1 MNYELII
8 VGGGPAGLTA
18 GIYATRDKIKTLLI
32 EKVAPGGQVILS
44 ENIENYPGFPE
55 GISGLELVRKMEE
68 QAKKFGLE
76 IISGEVKKLKI
87 NPVLN
92 TGEKFPPKAD
102 QPWAEKIVETENEKY
117 ESLAVIIATG
127 AEAKKLNVP
136 GEEKLIGKGV
146 SYCAICDGPFF
157 KNQEVAVIGGGD
169 AAVQEAIFLTRFAKK
184 VFLIHR
190 RTQLRATKIL
200 QERVKSNPK
209 IEFLWDTVVN
219 EIYGDKRVEALR
231 TKNVKSGEERKLPI
245 QGIFVLIG
253 IEPQTKFLQGVTA
266 LDKNGYVLTDENM
279 QTSVPGIYA
288 CGDCRKKL
296 LRQVVT
302 ACAEGAMATFAASRY
317 IEELGKK

>member
-32 EKVAPGGQVILS
+32 EKVAPGGQAILS

-55 GISGLELVRKMEE
+55 GISGPELIQRMET

-76 IISGEVKKLKI
+76 ITSEEVKKLKI
-87 NPVLN
+87 SAKGGFAS
-92 TGEKFPPKAD
+92 GEKNEKL
-102 QPWAEKIVETENEKY
+102 KIVETENEEY
-117 ESLAVIIATG
+117 ESLAIIIATG

-146 SYCAICDGPFF
+146 SYCATCDGPFF

-169 AAVQEAIFLTRFAKK
+169 AAVQEAMFLTRFAKK

-190 RTQLRATKIL
+190 RAQLRATKIL
-200 QERVKSNPK
+200 QERAKSNPK
-209 IEFLWDTVVN
+209 IKFLWDTVVS
-219 EIYGDKRVEALR
+219 EIYGDKRVDALK
-231 TKNVKSGEERKLPI
+231 TKNVKTGEEKKLPV
-245 QGIFVLIG
+245 QGIFVLVG
-253 IEPQTKFLQGVTA
+253 VEPQTKFLQGVAT
-266 LDKNGYVLTDENM
+266 LDENGYILTDENM

-288 CGDCRKKL
+288 CGDCRKKS
-296 LRQVVT
+296 LRQIVT
-302 ACAEGAMATFAASRY
+302 ACAEGAIAAFMVGQY
-317 IEELGKK
+317 IEKAKMEK

>member
-1 MNYELII
+1 MDKNYELII
-8 VGGGPAGLTA
+8 IGGGPAGLTA

-32 EKVAPGGQVILS
+32 EKVAPGGQAILS

-55 GISGLELVRKMEE
+55 GISGPDLIQRIET

-76 IISGEVKKLKI
+76 IISGEVI
-87 NPVLN
+87 AITPNPKSEILN
-92 TGEKFPPKAD
+92 S
-102 QPWAEKIVETENEKY
+102 KIVKTLENEY
-117 ESLAVIIATG
+117 QSLAVIIATG

-146 SYCAICDGPFF
+146 SYCATCDGPFF
-157 KNQEVAVIGGGD
+157 KNQEVTVIGGGD
-169 AAVQEAIFLTRFAKK
+169 AAMQEAIFLTRFAKK

-209 IEFLWDTVVN
+209 IEFLWDTVVD

-288 CGDCRKKL
+288 CGDCRKKF
-296 LRQVVT
+296 LRQIVT
-302 ACAEGAMATFAASRY
+302 ACAEGAMAAFAASRY